1 MQCGEEITI
10 IVFSI
15 LIVVSII
22 LVNSLFVEEYTE
34 DDIFGTSFSTF
45 FQILF
50 NIFILLPEI
59 DWFYNIMYF
68 LFGKKKTHKTVLN
81 AIAGICSV
89 GIIVSFC
96 FFDLFLKQAEIFILL
111 FLALYILIRIIYAF
125 VSFNKL

>member
-1 MQCGEEITI
+1 MAKKITI

>member
-1 MQCGEEITI
+1 MKKVI
-10 IVFSI
+10 IIAFAVLIIASAIFVNGVF
-15 LIVVSII
+15 IVDSA
-22 LVNSLFVEEYTE
+22 E
-34 DDIFGTSFSTF
+34 DDIYGTSFSTF